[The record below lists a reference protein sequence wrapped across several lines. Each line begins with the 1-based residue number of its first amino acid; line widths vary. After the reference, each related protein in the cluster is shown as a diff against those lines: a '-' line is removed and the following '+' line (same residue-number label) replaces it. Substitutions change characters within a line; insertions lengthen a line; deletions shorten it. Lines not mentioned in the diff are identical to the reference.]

1 MRSVRL
7 EDLAG
12 LLGARFGPGTGGVPA
27 GGPRVVASGNFA
39 TPLTVLGALDGAVPE
54 YRLNVLNA
62 QPGLPTRPGVVHET
76 SFVGPGMRR
85 TPGLAYVPSRLSL
98 VPTLFATALPPDVV
112 VVHTSSRRAPACCPS
127 ASR

>member
-98 VPTLFATALPPDVV
+98 VPTLSRPPCRR
-112 VVHTSSRRAPACCPS
+112 TSSSCTRPGRAPARCPS

>member
-76 SFVGPGMRR
+76 SFVGAGMRR
-85 TPGLAYVPSRLSL
+85 TPGARLRAEPA
-98 VPTLFATALPPDVV
+98 VAGADALRDRAAAGRRRRCTRP
-112 VVHTSSRRAPACCPS
+112 RRARGGCPS